1 MRYLVTA
8 EEMRRY
14 DEYTTEEIGIPAAV
28 LMERAAL
35 AAFWRIEEYGRS
47 VKGERTALVL
57 AGMGNNGGDGIGA
70 ARLLFLMGLKVRV
83 FLVGDYNRL
92 TPDAMEETGRLS
104 ECGVELEPF
113 DPGSQDQANWIAAS
127 HVLVDAVFGVGL
139 SREIAPDSAA
149 AAATLKAVLITAMP
163 KAEAG
168 RVKNSKFKK

>member
-57 AGMGNNGGDGIGA
+57 AGMGNNGGDGLA
-70 ARLLFLMGLKVRV
+70 LARLLSEAGYAVVLWS
-83 FLVGDYNRL
+83 VGDEKRASEL
-92 TPDAMEETGRLS
+92 CRQQKKILGRYPVHFGTKPS
-104 ECGVELEPF
+104 ENEYT
-113 DPGSQDQANWIAAS
+113 
-127 HVLVDAVFGVGL
+127 VLVDALFGVGL
-139 SREIAPDSAA
+139 SRDVAGRYGDAVN
-149 AAATLKAVLITAMP
+149 TFNCLKGRKYALDKTSLSPP
-163 KAEAG
+163 KAYG
-168 RVKNSKFKK
+168 Y